1 MHWGETEKSPRR
13 GHDRRSF
20 QTDVLEAETA
30 LGVAGFPVSILIR
43 RFPGRVS
50 EHESRPQ
57 RPNPPVSGLHFQPS
71 ENQALLTPSGRR
83 RWRGHPLPPPG
94 ARALPPQHFT
104 PFKRLCPNR
113 QRCVSNKALPENGS
127 ETLCNECRSRF
138 QRGQHPARRPVL
150 SDTPHTRL
158 PCAEPSQPSTQ
169 THARRRRTPAH
180 LLTRIRHILRRS
192 GSRKSPRFGRKSS
205 PCKVRGGL
213 CPSWTPDPT
222 CAGSS
227 GLSLLGPRGPGGFPG
242 CHRLCS
248 RWGRQSVQL
257 AGRVKGAG
265 RRDPRCVATAPGVS
279 PRDAHCPGLQSPLPY
294 LSAPR
299 QCVVG
304 TATSPMSCGISSP
317 CADRA
322 SISRARHKSCE
333 WESLAEPEGRSRYPR
348 STQGLPGEGVRAP
361 LSLLHPAPFPS
372 PCPPRPV
379 PLGLSEGGARSPP
392 FPPSPSLTCRGRSRL
407 QMHRCGSSS
416 ES

>member
-1 MHWGETEKSPRR
+1 M
-13 GHDRRSF
+13 
-20 QTDVLEAETA
+20 
-30 LGVAGFPVSILIR
+30 
-43 RFPGRVS
+43 
-50 EHESRPQ
+50 
-57 RPNPPVSGLHFQPS
+57 
-71 ENQALLTPSGRR
+71 TP
-83 RWRGHPLPPPG
+83 
-94 ARALPPQHFT
+94 
-104 PFKRLCPNR
+104 
-113 QRCVSNKALPENGS
+113 
-127 ETLCNECRSRF
+127 
-138 QRGQHPARRPVL
+138 
-150 SDTPHTRL
+150 PHTRL

-192 GSRKSPRFGRKSS
+192 GSRKSLRFGRKSS

-213 CPSWTPDPT
+213 CPSWTPNPT

-322 SISRARHKSCE
+322 SISRAQRKSCE
-333 WESLAEPEGRSRYPR
+333 WESLAEPEGRSRYPH
-348 STQGLPGEGVRAP
+348 STRGLPGGGVRAP
-361 LSLLHPAPFPS
+361 PSFLHPAPFPS

-379 PLGLSEGGARSPP
+379 PLVLSEGGARSPP